1 MINVALY
8 GKKYDDIIIDI
19 DNFERGETNTGIKQN
34 SKLGGIYNMPNN
46 FVKNLNFTFFEDG
59 LKRAYIIS
67 ELEKAERS
75 SIVFDV
81 KASTV
86 SKRTIESINLNYDW
100 LHVSYVDDLENF
112 ENLLDLKI
120 DYSIDFCTSDDRSC
134 FFDIMKSASIIFDS
148 RERKYLYD
156 HISIDTPII
165 LHDKFGISILSNKE
179 IIYDDILIPLKNINV
194 NGAGDVFAS
203 IFLSEYDKTNL
214 PEAATSAMKKTKLY
228 LQETK

>member
-8 GKKYDDIIIDI
+8 GKKYDDIVIDI
-19 DNFERGETNTGIKQN
+19 NSFASGETNKGVKQLN
-34 SKLGGIYNMPNN
+34 RLGGIHNMPNH
-46 FVKNLNFTFFEDG
+46 FAQNLAFTFFEDG

-75 SIVFDV
+75 SIVFD
-81 KASTV
+81 
-86 SKRTIESINLNYDW
+86 IEKSQVPKDNIDSINSKYDW
-100 LHVSYVDDLENF
+100 LHISYIDDLENF
-112 ENLLDLKI
+112 ENFINLKI
-120 DYSIDFCTSDDRSC
+120 DYSIDFCTSDDRIK
-134 FFDIMKSASIIFDS
+134 FYDVMYRASIIFDS
-148 RERKYLYD
+148 RERKSLYD
-156 HISIDTPII
+156 NINIDTPII
-165 LHDKFGISILSNKE
+165 LHDELGISILVKSE
-179 IIYDDILIPLKNINV
+179 IIYNDTLIPIKNINV

>member
-19 DNFERGETNTGIKQN
+19 NSFVSGETNKGVKQLN
-34 SKLGGIYNMPNN
+34 RLGGIHNMPNH

-59 LKRAYIIS
+59 IKRAYIIS
-67 ELEKAERS
+67 ELEKTERS
-75 SIVFDV
+75 SIVFDI

-86 SKRTIESINLNYDW
+86 SKNIIESINLNHDW
-100 LHVSYVDDLENF
+100 LHISYIDDLENF

-120 DYSIDFCTSDDRSC
+120 DYSIDFCTSDDRNC
-134 FFDIMKSASIIFDS
+134 FHDIMNNASIIFDS
-148 RERKYLYD
+148 RERKYLYN

-165 LHDKFGISILSNKE
+165 LHDKYGISILLNKE
-179 IIYDDILIPLKNINV
+179 IIYDDILIPIKNINV